1 MSEQDKDA
9 LSVTPRKRPSG
20 LGRGLSAL
28 FGDVAVEAPVHAGPA
43 GGVTAAPSEGSTG
56 NNIPSSIGDSVQHV
70 PVGAIHPLPGQPRR
84 KFDEV
89 AIAELAESIKVRGVL
104 QPIIVRRAPDGDGYQ
119 LVAGERR
126 WRATQK
132 AGLHNVPALVRDLDD
147 AATYEIALVENIQR
161 QDLNAIEEASA
172 YRKLIEDFGHNQE
185 ALARLVGKSRSHVA
199 NLMRLLD
206 LPESVQALVGDGDL
220 AMGHARALIGVGA
233 AAEIAERVVKEG
245 LSVRAVESL
254 VREGKGRPPLAE
266 PESPMPAPERDADIV
281 AVERHLSELLGIP
294 ASIHYVGEGKG
305 ALTLKF
311 ATLDQLDM
319 ICQRLSGEAI

>member
-1 MSEQDKDA
+1 MSEQDRDS

-28 FGDVAVEAPVHAGPA
+28 FGDVAVETPIQPR
-43 GGVTAAPSEGSTG
+43 AAATTPLSAAVGSTG
-56 NNIPSSIGDSVQHV
+56 NDIPSSIGDSVQHV

-84 KFDEV
+84 KFDEL
-89 AIAELAESIKVRGVL
+89 AISELADSIKIRGVL
-104 QPIIVRRAPDGDGYQ
+104 QPIIVRPAPDGDGYQ

-132 AGLHNVPALVRDLDD
+132 AGLHHVPALVRDLDD

-185 ALARLVGKSRSHVA
+185 ALGRLVGKSRSHVA

-206 LPESVQALVGDGDL
+206 LPESVQIMVGDGEL
-220 AMGHARALIGVGA
+220 AMGHARALIGVEN
-233 AAEIAERVVKEG
+233 AAELAERVVKEG
-245 LSVRAVESL
+245 LSVRVVEGL
-254 VREGKGRPPLAE
+254 VREGKGKAPLAE
-266 PESPMPAPERDADIV
+266 PEAPVAAPERDADIV

-294 ASIHYVGEGKG
+294 ASIHYVGDGKG
-305 ALTLKF
+305 TLALKF